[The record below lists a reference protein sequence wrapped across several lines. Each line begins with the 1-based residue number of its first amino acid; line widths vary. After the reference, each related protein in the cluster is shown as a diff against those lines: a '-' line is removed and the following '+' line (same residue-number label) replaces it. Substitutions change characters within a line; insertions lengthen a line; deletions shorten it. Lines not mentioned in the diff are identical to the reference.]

1 MPIVESMPQFQD
13 RISRWIRKFP
23 KAVTKAFKLIR
34 PILINDIQRNYLSGQ
49 VLGVVTGNLRLSI
62 EGIIVP
68 PPALNLRIGTRVVS
82 KKGFGYGAY
91 WFYKGRDFLRPS
103 INKNIG
109 RMDKIILN
117 QILAEYG
124 RSG

>member
-1 MPIVESMPQFQD
+1 MPIAESMPQFQN

-23 KAVTKAFKLIR
+23 KAIDKAFKIIR
-34 PILINDIQRNYLSGQ
+34 PILINDIRRNYLSGQ
-49 VLGVVTGNLRLSI
+49 VLGVVTGNLRQSI

-68 PPALNLRIGTRVVS
+68 PPNLNLRIGTRVVS

-91 WFYKGRDFLRPS
+91 WFHKGRDFLRPS
-103 INKNIG
+103 INANIG
-109 RMDKIILN
+109 RMEKVILN